1 MISLILPEI
10 NMFYFPNLIK
20 SINKIIAPL
29 NYNLIISLTNNNSK
43 TENEL
48 IEKCIYVINKA
59 GMRIPDD
66 ISIITISDGVY
77 PYLVNPNITHIKDS
91 GSKLGKMA
99 ANTLLNMINKKNEKE
114 IEKIY
119 VGTRLVELNSVNN
132 QLLSH

>member
-1 MISLILPEI
+1 
-10 NMFYFPNLIK
+10 MFYFPNLIK